1 MSIEEIRQRQ
11 WDFGLTVLTVALL
24 ASLGVQSF
32 IGTIYVWWAE
42 RTVPAWEQVGYGTFV
57 ATMNAIAAPQLV
69 ALVVVMGLCVPK
81 RLFRRGVLVAVSASM
96 VAAGI
101 VAAVATGSLA
111 TGLTLYLALAAL
123 IQVAVVVLTAA
134 GAKGPSYLTEGR
146 LTKLGSGLLH
156 LGFIAFA
163 IVFLTL
169 NAWVYQ
175 PLLNMMETRKQ
186 KIAQGLEDARVA
198 AEARANAE
206 KEAAKIVA
214 DAQAEAG
221 KVVREATERA
231 ATAGKDVK
239 AAAEAEAAK
248 AREAAMAEA
257 ELERNR
263 ILGDLRGQ
271 VAALAVAAANKLVG
285 EALDEKKQH
294 ALLDEFFSGV
304 KSGKVVVLD
313 DAGFKGD
320 SAEVTSALPLSK
332 DEEAAVKKDV
342 LAKVGAQAVS
352 FRVDPS
358 ILGGLV
364 IKVGDKVLD
373 GSVAGKLEGLRQSL
387 K

>member
-1 MSIEEIRQRQ
+1 ME
-11 WDFGLTVLTVALL
+11 AL
-24 ASLGVQSF
+24 
-32 IGTIYVWWAE
+32 
-42 RTVPAWEQVGYGTFV
+42 
-57 ATMNAIAAPQLV
+57 
-69 ALVVVMGLCVPK
+69 
-81 RLFRRGVLVAVSASM
+81 
-96 VAAGI
+96 GI
-101 VAAVATGSLA
+101 NL
-111 TGLTLYLALAAL
+111 
-123 IQVAVVVLTAA
+123 
-134 GAKGPSYLTEGR
+134 
-146 LTKLGSGLLH
+146 GLLIVQI
-156 LGFIAFA
+156 IAFI

-206 KEAAKIVA
+206 KEAAKVI
-214 DAQAEAG
+214 AEAQTEAS
-221 KVVREATERA
+221 KIVREATERA
-231 ATAGKDVK
+231 ASAGNDVK
-239 AAAEAEAAK
+239 AAAVAEAAK
-248 AREAAMAEA
+248 AREAAVAEA
-257 ELERNR
+257 EVERNR

-271 VAALAVAAANKLVG
+271 VASLAVAAANKLVG

-304 KSGKVVVLD
+304 KSGKVIVLD
-313 DAGFKGD
+313 GANFQGE
-320 SAEVTSALPLSK
+320 SAQVTSALPLSK
-332 DEEAAVKKDV
+332 DEEEAVKRDV
-342 LAKVGAQAVS
+342 LAKSGAKEVA